1 MKKILISILIALTIH
16 LFSFNQSKAQSLELV
31 GGNMLNGAIT
41 GSALGIAAMGLSNS
55 NDFAALRIGLGVGIL
70 GGTGMA
76 FYDISTLPQ
85 GQTFF
90 ISGVF
95 NDGKN
100 SSIIILLDTLY
111 GAAAGVAV
119 GSAFALISNNSIMDG
134 IQYGV
139 STGAWLGFGF
149 GVVDAFFIAE
159 RNSDFVSERLTN
171 RNSVIDIQGEN
182 SSIKML
188 QPNLVGV
195 TDLSG
200 TTLQY
205 RLEPT
210 VNLFTYSRQF

>member
-1 MKKILISILIALTIH
+1 MRKLIFSFLIVLTIH

-31 GGNMLNGAIT
+31 GGNILNGAIT
-41 GSALGIAAMGLSNS
+41 GSVLGVATMGLNNS
-55 NDFAALRIGLGVGIL
+55 GDFSALRIGLGVGIL

-76 FYDISTLPQ
+76 LYDISTLPQ

-95 NDGKN
+95 NDGNN

-134 IQYGV
+134 LQYGA
-139 STGAWLGFGF
+139 SAGAWVGFGF
-149 GVVDAFFIAE
+149 GIFDAFVVAE
-159 RNSDFVSERLTN
+159 RNSDFVSEKLFN
-171 RNSVIDIQGEN
+171 RDSLIAMQGEN
-182 SSIKML
+182 STLKML

-200 TTLQY
+200 TSLQY
-205 RLEPT
+205 KIEPT
-210 VNLFTYSRQF
+210 VNLFSFSRQF

>member
-1 MKKILISILIALTIH
+1 MKKILISILVVLTIH
-16 LFSFNQSKAQSLELV
+16 LFSFKQSNAQNVELV

-41 GSALGIAAMGLSNS
+41 GTALGVAVMGLTNSSN
-55 NDFAALRIGLGVGIL
+55 FAPFRIGLGIGIL
-70 GGTGMA
+70 GGTGLA
-76 FYDISTLPQ
+76 LYDISTLPQ

-111 GAAAGVAV
+111 GSAAGIAV

-134 IQYGV
+134 LQYGA
-139 STGAWLGFGF
+139 SAGAIAGFGF
-149 GVVDAFFIAE
+149 GILDAFVIAE
-159 RNSDFVSERLTN
+159 RNSDFVSERLSD
-171 RNSVIDIQGEN
+171 RNSLIDIRGEN
-182 SSIKML
+182 MSLKMV
-188 QPNLVGV
+188 QPKLVGV

-200 TTLQY
+200 STLQY

-210 VNLFTYSRQF
+210 LNLFTFSKQF

>member
-1 MKKILISILIALTIH
+1 MRKFILSILIILTIH

-31 GGNMLNGAIT
+31 GGNILNGAIT
-41 GSALGIAAMGLSNS
+41 GSVLGVATMGLNNS
-55 NDFAALRIGLGVGIL
+55 GDFSALRIGLGVGIL

-76 FYDISTLPQ
+76 LYDISTLPQ

-95 NDGKN
+95 NDGNN

-134 IQYGV
+134 LQYGA
-139 STGAWLGFGF
+139 SAGAWVGFGF
-149 GVVDAFFIAE
+149 GIFDAFFVAE
-159 RNSDFVSERLTN
+159 RNSDFVSEQLFN
-171 RNSVIDIQGEN
+171 RDSLIAMQGEN
-182 SSIKML
+182 STLKML

-200 TTLQY
+200 TSLQY
-205 RLEPT
+205 KIEPT
-210 VNLFTYSRQF
+210 VNLFSFSRQF

>member
-1 MKKILISILIALTIH
+1 MKKILISILVVLTIH
-16 LFSFNQSKAQSLELV
+16 LFSFKQSNAQNVELV

-41 GSALGIAAMGLSNS
+41 GTALGVAVMGLTNSSN
-55 NDFAALRIGLGVGIL
+55 FAPLRIGLGIGIL
-70 GGTGMA
+70 GGTGLA
-76 FYDISTLPQ
+76 LYDISTLPQ

-111 GAAAGVAV
+111 GSAAGIAV

-134 IQYGV
+134 LQYGA
-139 STGAWLGFGF
+139 SAGAIAGFGF
-149 GVVDAFFIAE
+149 GILDAFVIAE
-159 RNSDFVSERLTN
+159 RNSDFVSERLSD
-171 RNSVIDIQGEN
+171 RNSLIDIRGEN
-182 SSIKML
+182 MSLKMV
-188 QPNLVGV
+188 QPKLVGV

-200 TTLQY
+200 STLQY

-210 VNLFTYSRQF
+210 LNLFTFSKQF

>member
-1 MKKILISILIALTIH
+1 MRKLLLSILIVLTIH
-16 LFSFNQSKAQSLELV
+16 LVSFNKSNAQSLELV

-41 GSALGIAAMGLSNS
+41 GSALGVATMGLTNSSN
-55 NDFAALRIGLGVGIL
+55 FAPLRVGLGAGIL

-76 FYDISTLPQ
+76 LYDISTLPQ

-95 NDGKN
+95 NDGNN

-111 GAAAGVAV
+111 GSVAGVAV
-119 GSAFALISNNSIMDG
+119 GSAIALISNNSIMDG
-134 IQYGV
+134 LQYGA
-139 STGAWLGFGF
+139 SAGAWFGFGF
-149 GVVDAFFIAE
+149 GIVDAFFIAE
-159 RNSDFVSERLTN
+159 RNSDFVSDRLTN
-171 RNSVIDIQGEN
+171 RNSVIDIRGEN
-182 SSIKML
+182 SSIKMI
-188 QPNLVGV
+188 QPNLIGI

-200 TTLQY
+200 GVLQY

>member
-1 MKKILISILIALTIH
+1 MKKILIPILIVLTLQ
-16 LFSFNQSKAQSLELV
+16 LFSTNDTKAQSLELV
-31 GGNMLNGAIT
+31 GGNILNGAIT
-41 GSALGIAAMGLSNS
+41 GSVLGVATMGLTNS
-55 NDFAALRIGLGVGIL
+55 SDFAPLRVGLGVGIL
-70 GGTGMA
+70 GGTGLA
-76 FYDISTLPQ
+76 LYDISTLPQ

-95 NDGKN
+95 NDGQN

-111 GAAAGVAV
+111 GATAGVAV

-134 IQYGV
+134 IQYGA
-139 STGAWLGFGF
+139 STGAWFGFGF
-149 GVVDAFFIAE
+149 GIIDTFFIAE
-159 RNSDFVSERLTN
+159 RNRDFVSNLLSDRD
-171 RNSVIDIQGEN
+171 SVLDIQGEN
-182 SSIKML
+182 STLKML

-210 VNLFTYSRQF
+210 VNLFTFSRNF

>member
-1 MKKILISILIALTIH
+1 MNIILISFLVVLTIH
-16 LFSFNQSKAQSLELV
+16 LFSFKQSNAQNVELV

-41 GSALGIAAMGLSNS
+41 GTALGVAVMGLTNSSN
-55 NDFAALRIGLGVGIL
+55 FAPLRIGLGIGIL
-70 GGTGMA
+70 GGTGLA
-76 FYDISTLPQ
+76 LYDISTLPQ

-111 GAAAGVAV
+111 GSAAGIAV

-134 IQYGV
+134 LQYGA
-139 STGAWLGFGF
+139 SAGAIAGFGF
-149 GVVDAFFIAE
+149 GILDAFVIAE
-159 RNSDFVSERLTN
+159 RNSDFVSERLSD
-171 RNSVIDIQGEN
+171 RNSLIDIRGEN
-182 SSIKML
+182 MSLKMV
-188 QPNLVGV
+188 QPKLVGV

-200 TTLQY
+200 STLQY

-210 VNLFTYSRQF
+210 LNLFTFSKQF

>member
-1 MKKILISILIALTIH
+1 MRKFILSILIILTIH

-31 GGNMLNGAIT
+31 GGNILNGAIT
-41 GSALGIAAMGLSNS
+41 GSVLGVATMGLNNS
-55 NDFAALRIGLGVGIL
+55 GDFSALRIGLGVGIL

-76 FYDISTLPQ
+76 LYDISTLPQ

-95 NDGKN
+95 NDGNN

-111 GAAAGVAV
+111 GAATGVAV

-134 IQYGV
+134 LQYGA
-139 STGAWLGFGF
+139 SAGAWVGFGF
-149 GVVDAFFIAE
+149 GIFDAFVVAE
-159 RNSDFVSERLTN
+159 RNSDFVSEKLFN
-171 RNSVIDIQGEN
+171 RDSLIAMQGEN
-182 SSIKML
+182 STLKML

-200 TTLQY
+200 TSLQY
-205 RLEPT
+205 KIEPT
-210 VNLFTYSRQF
+210 VNLFSFSRQF